1 MDYKKLLFP
10 AVLFLAACTAD
21 PAEEP
26 SQGNTIPD
34 PVERKIVNS
43 ADNAAQGT
51 LLVYFDENVV
61 EQVEN
66 AVASASRTRSAVT
79 RSGLVSVD
87 EVLTDLGVTS
97 LRRLFPY
104 NAANDARA
112 RAHCLHR
119 WYVVGFDTEADLEG
133 AARKLAAVSEVENV
147 QFNTKLQRNT
157 ADLHSRPLRAG
168 AAAAAVAGSFNDPNL
183 SRQWHYINTGDKG
196 VASTARSGADVNV
209 KEAWKLTGGDPR
221 IIVAIVDEGVKYTHP
236 DLAANMWVNTAEKN
250 GGSGLDDDGNG
261 YEDDIYGYNFAT
273 RSGTLTW
280 SVEHY
285 DDKGKYDGDVG
296 HGTHVAGTV
305 AAVNNNG
312 VGVCGVAGGT
322 GAGDGVRLMSC
333 QIFSG
338 GDGGTLGVTAE
349 AIYYA
354 ANNGAS
360 ILQCSWGFEAGDV
373 RSDDAYASG
382 AKSEKQAIDY
392 FISAQNCD
400 ALDGGL
406 VIFAAGNDAK
416 PMSGYPGAYRDY
428 ISVTSIG
435 PDYLPAYY
443 TNYGPGC
450 NIAAPGGDYKISPDQ
465 QSSQVLSTVPSEN
478 IDFTGADYGY
488 MQGTSMACPHVSGVA
503 ALGLS
508 YALRKGKKFTVDE
521 FKAMLLTAVNDLET
535 YLDGTKT
542 GMKLLDYR
550 GQMGTGSTD
559 AYQLLMQVEG
569 TPCLKAKIGSRQ
581 FLALT
586 KYFGGSAANLTYTKV
601 EMAKEE
607 MDKLGISEAPSIE
620 YGKLRIHCTKPGVA
634 KISVTAIAGGE
645 SAGSGSSMGGQEVTK
660 QFAIIARA
668 TNNAGWL

>member
-79 RSGLVSVD
+79 RSGLVNVD
-87 EVLTDLGVTS
+87 EVLADLGVTS

-112 RAHCLHR
+112 RAHGLHR

-168 AAAAAVAGSFNDPNL
+168 AVAAAVAGSFNDPNL

-196 VASTARSGADVNV
+196 IAPTARSGADVNV

-250 GGSGLDDDGNG
+250 GASGQDDDGNG
-261 YEDDIYGYNFAT
+261 YKDDVYGYNFAT
-273 RSGTLTW
+273 QSGTLTW
-280 SVEHY
+280 SLEHY

-312 VGVCGVAGGT
+312 VGVCGVAG
-322 GAGDGVRLMSC
+322 
-333 QIFSG
+333 
-338 GDGGTLGVTAE
+338 E
-349 AIYYA
+349 
-354 ANNGAS
+354 
-360 ILQCSWGFEAGDV
+360 
-373 RSDDAYASG
+373 
-382 AKSEKQAIDY
+382 
-392 FISAQNCD
+392 
-400 ALDGGL
+400 
-406 VIFAAGNDAK
+406 
-416 PMSGYPGAYRDY
+416 
-428 ISVTSIG
+428 IG
-435 PDYLPAYY
+435 RA
-443 TNYGPGC
+443 
-450 NIAAPGGDYKISPDQ
+450 
-465 QSSQVLSTVPSEN
+465 
-478 IDFTGADYGY
+478 
-488 MQGTSMACPHVSGVA
+488 HV
-503 ALGLS
+503 
-508 YALRKGKKFTVDE
+508 
-521 FKAMLLTAVNDLET
+521 
-535 YLDGTKT
+535 
-542 GMKLLDYR
+542 
-550 GQMGTGSTD
+550 
-559 AYQLLMQVEG
+559 
-569 TPCLKAKIGSRQ
+569 
-581 FLALT
+581 
-586 KYFGGSAANLTYTKV
+586 
-601 EMAKEE
+601 
-607 MDKLGISEAPSIE
+607 
-620 YGKLRIHCTKPGVA
+620 
-634 KISVTAIAGGE
+634 
-645 SAGSGSSMGGQEVTK
+645 
-660 QFAIIARA
+660 
-668 TNNAGWL
+668 